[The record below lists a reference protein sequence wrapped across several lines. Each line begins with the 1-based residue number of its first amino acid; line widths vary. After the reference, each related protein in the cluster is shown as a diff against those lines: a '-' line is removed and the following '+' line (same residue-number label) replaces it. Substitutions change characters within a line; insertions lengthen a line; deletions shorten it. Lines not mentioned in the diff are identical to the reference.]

1 MSDKKYK
8 DLDDFEEIEGDYA
21 EIDEQ
26 FDEVDYDGIDEQFDE
41 VDYDEID
48 EQFDEVVDEEFR
60 TR

>member
-26 FDEVDYDGIDEQFDE
+26 FDEVEYA
-41 VDYDEID
+41 EID
-48 EQFDEVVDEEFR
+48 EPIDEPYDDDLDNYANDDFIESDYI
-60 TR
+60 